1 MPHLSFLFTRTL
13 HGLPGF
19 LGKLSGNIAIALL
32 LTGLLLIPEFYLHWL
47 GRLEGILWRED
58 DIGYLFALFL
68 FMRLIAA
75 PGGAY
80 VAVLLVIQ
88 ALQLSEIGYFLFAGT
103 FYGPAELTLLARE
116 YKDFWGS
123 LGDTTVLLIVPLAIV
138 ALSAAFILWVQR
150 KTVHLSFR
158 LGRRTGLA
166 LLGLWLC
173 IPLIHAYTE
182 DNSMRFDPDPG
193 KTALRN
199 GINAFAYYTVWDLLF
214 SQTDANGKL
223 YAPYQVSS
231 LPPGSDRPPV
241 NLVIIMGESITYT
254 HMGLY
259 GYERDTTPFLSSLKE
274 RENLVY
280 RPAISSA
287 VSTHV
292 AIPMF
297 YNIQYEPDNRTHIAS
312 GEANLYRLAKAKG
325 MQTAFLSSQEMYAI
339 ASQVSH
345 GQVDVWKELKHIED
359 LPGEFDARLLEAL
372 GNLDLDWEQ
381 PFLLSLNPRAGH
393 IPYANHIPQEM
404 LHFGKGVS
412 KSDYHRYMR
421 GTYDDAMRYFDQVVG
436 RIIRFLERHTHD
448 PTVVIITSD
457 HGQRLGEKSGYGHNT
472 LEFNSARV
480 PFIYY
485 GIHTPKAI
493 DALAQRLDCL
503 MNHYEMGQFIARLLG
518 FRVVDPNVNP
528 SNYYLNGIDL
538 SGRGGSLQYSKA
550 DALEGHTCPQ

>member
-1 MPHLSFLFTRTL
+1 MPNSSLLNHTL
-13 HGLPGF
+13 HKVPELF
-19 LGKLSGNIAIALL
+19 GKLAGNVAIALL
-32 LTGLLLIPEFYLHWL
+32 LTGLLLIPELYLHWL

-80 VAVLLVIQ
+80 VTVLLVIQ

-103 FYGPAELTLLARE
+103 YYGPAELTLLARE
-116 YKDFWGS
+116 YKDVWGS
-123 LGDTTVLLIVPLAIV
+123 LGDTTVLLIIPLAII
-138 ALSAAFILWVQR
+138 AFSATVILWVQN
-150 KTVHLSFR
+150 KTANLSFR
-158 LGRRTGLA
+158 SGRRTGLV
-166 LLGLWLC
+166 LLGLWIC

-214 SQTDANGKL
+214 SQADATGKV
-223 YAPYQVSS
+223 YAPYQVSE
-231 LPPGSDRPPV
+231 LPPAAALPPV
-241 NLVIIMGESITYT
+241 NLVIIMGESITYS

-259 GYERDTTPFLSSLKE
+259 GYERDTTPFLSSLKD
-274 RENLVY
+274 RGNLAY
-280 RPAISSA
+280 RPGISSA

-292 AIPMF
+292 SIPMF

-312 GEANLYRLAKAKG
+312 GEANLYRLAKVKG

-345 GQVDVWKELKHIED
+345 GQVEIWKELKHIED
-359 LPGEFDARLLEAL
+359 LPGEFDARLLAAL
-372 GNLDLDWEQ
+372 EKLGLDWDH
-381 PFLLSLNPRAGH
+381 PFMLSLNPRAGH
-393 IPYANHIPQEM
+393 IPYANHIPPEM
-404 LHFGKGVS
+404 LHYGKGVK

-436 RIIRFLERHTHD
+436 DIIRFLEQQTHK

-457 HGQRLGEKSGYGHNT
+457 HGQRLSEKTGYGHNT

-485 GIHTPKAI
+485 GIHTPEAI
-493 DALAQRLDCL
+493 DAQAQQLDCL

-518 FRVVDPNVNP
+518 FRVDDPNVNP
-528 SNYYLNGIDL
+528 GSYYLNGIDL
-538 SGRGGSLQYSKA
+538 SGRGGHLQYSSA
-550 DALEGHTCPQ
+550 EALEGQTCPQ